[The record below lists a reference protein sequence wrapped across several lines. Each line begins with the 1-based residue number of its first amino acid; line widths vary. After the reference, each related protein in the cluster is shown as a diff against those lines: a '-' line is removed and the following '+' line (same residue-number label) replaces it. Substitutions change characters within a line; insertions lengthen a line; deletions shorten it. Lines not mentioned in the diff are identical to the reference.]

1 MVMDDD
7 FEAKVEVALAA
18 MPDDRPRYTTARL
31 RREVDEAKRT
41 ARIYA
46 LEEAAKVA
54 EAMPALRAVSAVHV
68 KSTAP
73 KDVAAAIRQLM
84 KETP

>member
-7 FEAKVEVALAA
+7 FEAKVEAALAV
-18 MPDDRPRYTTARL
+18 MPDNRPRYTTARL

-46 LEEAAKVA
+46 LEEAAKVIDGLRSNTGVYVDRR
-54 EAMPALRAVSAVHV
+54 EA
-68 KSTAP
+68 T
-73 KDVAAAIRQLM
+73 AAILELM